1 MRMKICEADPRKSCG
16 RSKAVKIKHLEYYV
30 LIPHWCNMLAFR
42 SLLLFLIAVLAS
54 GAVPA
59 AETLTLG
66 VFAYR
71 PKPIMEAQY
80 QPLVDYLNTNLGD
93 TRIQLQALELDEIEE
108 RLANDELDLVITNP
122 GHYVL
127 LHHRYKF
134 TGAFA
139 TVVKNSLDG
148 QVTQYL
154 GGVVITRRDRNDI
167 NQLTDLK
174 GQQIAICG
182 YHCLGGYLIQA
193 YELRQAGIDLSD
205 STRLIELGQHD
216 AVVDAVLDGDA
227 DVGFIRTEILED
239 LSQNRKLDLKQL
251 KVINRQNRP
260 DFPFITSTSLYPEWP
275 VIALPWVDQSIV
287 RRIASLLLA
296 MEYNHPAANK
306 ANIAGFAPPSDYRAV
321 ENLARELRLP
331 PYDHVSDFT
340 WVDIWNQHKLGIF
353 LSLLLLASVGFLFWI
368 TVHRNQSLHRQQ
380 RLTAKYSH
388 RLQDIIHATQVGTWE
403 WNIQTGETVFNERWA
418 EIIGYTLA
426 ELLPT
431 SIQTWIDLTH
441 PDDLKA
447 AQEILQRH
455 FEGETDYYQCNFRMK
470 HKSGHWIWVHD
481 LGQVTEWSAD
491 GNPLLMYGTHTDITA
506 SKKAEQTLKESEER
520 FSLAMSVANDGI
532 WDWSLDTNKVY
543 FDTRYYTMAGYD
555 PHEFPGA
562 LDEWE
567 KRVHPDDLKQT
578 LEAIELYL
586 VGKNEVFDAEFRF
599 LRKEGD
605 YMWIRGRGKIVS
617 RDKDGNPLRFMG
629 THDDINKEKLIEQA
643 LHEGQK
649 KYRGLVHDIGK
660 GFVLYSYKAQSGEV
674 TVVSDGVDEV
684 FGLPKDKVLGKS
696 WVDVAKWNPE
706 DLELA
711 NFHHARFVDNKSE
724 HATFNMHF
732 IHPDGNE
739 RIIRVSAH
747 PVRDKEKNTLAIDG
761 IVEDITKQMATEEKM
776 RLAASVFEHSQECII
791 ITNADDCIIDVT
803 PSCTKLTGYLREELV
818 GAHTRIF
825 NSGFH
830 DSKFYQEMWKTIQ
843 SGEVWRG
850 KFRNRHKDGSQYWAE
865 SSISPVKDLT
875 GKITHYVAIKRDITQ
890 KEKYLSELHHAR
902 QEAQLAN
909 RAKSDFL
916 ANISHEIRTPMN
928 AILGFAELSLHDDLA
943 PKYQSYIENIQKA
956 AATMLVLIDDVLDF
970 SKIEAGKLQLESIPF
985 DLNEELMLI
994 SSMMQATADRE
1005 QVELQFSCNCDRP
1018 LRLLG
1023 DPLRLKQVLINLISN
1038 AIKFNRQGRV
1048 AISVNLLEHTETEIR
1063 LEVEVCD
1070 TGIGISRD
1078 EQKNLFQMFSQAD
1091 TSTTRVY
1098 GGTGLGLV
1106 ISRELVSKMGGAL
1119 EYESEKGIG
1128 STFHFKL
1135 AFPIASSN
1143 KETVQ
1148 KKQKK
1153 FDTLTDVRILVVEDD
1168 ELNQKVVAGL
1178 LERHHLSVEIACS
1191 GQEAIDKLA
1200 ANQYDMVLM
1209 DIQMPLMDGYE
1220 ASREIRKVHQDYEL
1234 PIVAL
1239 TASTQ
1244 PGVREKCLLAGM
1256 NDYVTKPIDSQ
1267 ILLNKIERLL
1277 GFSKLTRSS
1286 QSTTAP
1292 VNNSKLLALL
1302 SDLPSIDAKQAM
1314 NRLDIDPLD
1323 YAALLTEF
1331 ALTHR
1336 DDITGMRKDIKE
1348 GSWDNA
1354 RRTAHTL
1361 KGLASTVGAAK
1372 LSRLSLQLEQKLQ
1385 ELTASRGTGNIQK
1398 SDGLSA
1404 LLVDTDKELA
1414 NIVTG
1419 IDKLQIEKKS
1429 PPQIQEIGAMAVVQR
1444 LKDLL
1449 ELSERH
1455 NVSAISQ
1462 IEALLVVADAS
1473 IEDALCGI
1481 QQDLKDYDFESA
1493 AKSLKALLASME

>member
-1 MRMKICEADPRKSCG
+1 
-16 RSKAVKIKHLEYYV
+16 
-30 LIPHWCNMLAFR
+30 MLAFR
-42 SLLLFLIAVLAS
+42 SLLLFLMAAFAS
-54 GAVPA
+54 GPVPA

-71 PKPIMEAQY
+71 PKPIIEARY
-80 QPLVDYLNTNLGD
+80 QPLVDYLNSNLGD
-93 TRIQLQALELDEIEE
+93 TQIQLQALELDEIEE
-108 RLANDELDLVITNP
+108 RLSNDELDLIITNP

-139 TVVKNSLDG
+139 TVVKDSPDG

-167 NQLTDLK
+167 NQLTDLE

-182 YHCLGGYLIQA
+182 YHCLGGYLTQA

-205 STRLIELGQHD
+205 NTRLIELLQHD
-216 AVVDAVLDGDA
+216 AVIDAVLDGRA

-239 LSQNRKLDLKQL
+239 LSHNGKLDLTQL

-287 RRIASLLLA
+287 RRIASLLLT
-296 MEYNHPAANK
+296 MEYNHPAAQK
-306 ANIAGFAPPSDYRAV
+306 ANIAGFAPPSDYRSV

-331 PYDHVSDFT
+331 PYDHMPDFT
-340 WVDIWNQHKLGIF
+340 WIDIWDRHKLGII

-368 TVHRNQSLHRQQ
+368 AVSRNQTLHRQQ
-380 RLTAKYSH
+380 RLTTKYSH

-403 WNIQTGETVFNERWA
+403 WNVQTGETVFNERWA
-418 EIIGYTLA
+418 EIIGCSLA

-455 FEGETDYYQCNFRMK
+455 FEGETDYYRCDFRMK
-470 HKSGHWIWVHD
+470 HKAGHWIWIHD

-491 GNPLLMYGTHTDITA
+491 GSPLLMYGTHTDITA
-506 SKKAEQTLKESEER
+506 SKDAEQALKESEER
-520 FSLAMSVANDGI
+520 FALAMSVANDGI

-543 FDTRYYTMAGYD
+543 FDARYYTMAGYEPND
-555 PHEFPGA
+555 FPGA

-567 KRVHPDDLKQT
+567 KRVHPDDLKRT
-578 LEAIELYL
+578 MEAIELYL
-586 VGKNEVFDAEFRF
+586 AGENEKFDVEFRF
-599 LRKEGD
+599 LRKDGD
-605 YMWIRGRGKIVS
+605 YMWVRARGKIAS
-617 RDKDGNPLRFMG
+617 QDKDGKPLRFVG
-629 THDDINKEKLIEQA
+629 THDDISKEKLIEQA

-684 FGLPKDKVLGKS
+684 FGLSKDKVLGKS

-706 DLELA
+706 DLEQA
-711 NFHHARFVDNKSE
+711 NFHHTRFVDNKSE
-724 HATFNMHF
+724 QATFNMHF

-761 IVEDITKQMATEEKM
+761 IVEDITKQMVAEEKM

-791 ITNADDCIIDVT
+791 ITNADDSIIDVT

-850 KFRNRHKDGSQYWAE
+850 KFRNRRKDGSQYWAE

-928 AILGFAELSLHDDLA
+928 AILGFAELSMHDDLA
-943 PKYQSYIENIQKA
+943 PKYQSYIKNIQKA
-956 AATMLVLIDDVLDF
+956 AGTMLILIDDILDF

-985 DLNEELMLI
+985 DLNEELMFV
-994 SSMMQATADRE
+994 SSMMQSAAEGT
-1005 QVELQFSCNCDRP
+1005 QVELQFSYDCDSQ
-1018 LRLLG
+1018 LSLLG

-1038 AIKFNRQGRV
+1038 AIKFTRQGR
-1048 AISVNLLEHTETEIR
+1048 ARLSVNQLVHTETEVR
-1063 LEVEVCD
+1063 LEIEVCD

-1078 EQKNLFQMFSQAD
+1078 EQKNLFHLFSQAD
-1091 TSTTRVY
+1091 TSTSRVY

-1106 ISRELVSKMGGAL
+1106 ISRELVSKMGGTL
-1119 EYESEKGIG
+1119 KYESEKGIG
-1128 STFHFKL
+1128 STFHFQL
-1135 AFPIASSN
+1135 AFPIASSK
-1143 KETVQ
+1143 KESVQ
-1148 KKQKK
+1148 KKQEK

-1209 DIQMPLMDGYE
+1209 DIQMPLIDGYE
-1220 ASREIRKVHQDYEL
+1220 ASRKIRRVHQRDEL
-1234 PIVAL
+1234 PIIAL

-1244 PGVREKCLLAGM
+1244 PGVREKCFLAGM

-1277 GFSKLTRSS
+1277 EPKKITRSS
-1286 QSTTAP
+1286 QSTIAL
-1292 VNNSKLLALL
+1292 VNNNNIPTLLL
-1302 SDLPSIDAKQAM
+1302 DLPGIDAKQAID
-1314 NRLDIDPLD
+1314 RLDIEPLD

-1331 ALTHR
+1331 ALNHR
-1336 DDITGMRKDIKE
+1336 DDITEMGKDIKE
-1348 GSWDNA
+1348 GSWDIA

-1361 KGLASTVGAAK
+1361 KGLASTIGAEK
-1372 LSRLSLQLEQKLQ
+1372 LSRLSWQLEQELQ
-1385 ELTASRGTGNIQK
+1385 QQAASRRTGDDQE
-1398 SDGLSA
+1398 SDDLSA
-1404 LLVDTDKELA
+1404 LLVDTDKELGH
-1414 NIVTG
+1414 IITLL
-1419 IDKLQIEKKS
+1419 DKLPIEEKS
-1429 PPQIQEIGAMAVVQR
+1429 PPQMQEIGATAVMQR

-1473 IEDALCGI
+1473 IKDALCGI

-1493 AKSLKALLASME
+1493 AKSLKALLASMESIS

>member
-42 SLLLFLIAVLAS
+42 SLLLFLIAALAS

-182 YHCLGGYLIQA
+182 YHCLGGYLTQA

-205 STRLIELGQHD
+205 NTQLIELGQHD
-216 AVVDAVLDGDA
+216 AVVNAVLDRSA

-239 LSQNRKLDLKQL
+239 LSQNGKLDLKQL
-251 KVINRQNRP
+251 KVINRQNWP

-275 VIALPWVDQSIV
+275 IIALPWVDQSIV

-296 MEYNHPAANK
+296 MEYNHPAAKK

-331 PYDHVSDFT
+331 PYDHVSNFT

-353 LSLLLLASVGFLFWI
+353 ISSLLLAIVGLLFWI

-447 AQEILQRH
+447 ALEILQRH

-567 KRVHPDDLKQT
+567 KRVHPDDLKRT
-578 LEAIELYL
+578 MEAIELYL
-586 VGKNEVFDAEFRF
+586 AGENGKFDVEFRF

-605 YMWIRGRGKIVS
+605 YMWVRARGKIVS
-617 RDKDGNPLRFMG
+617 QDKDGKPLRFMG

-649 KYRGLVHDIGK
+649 KYRDLVNDIGK

-684 FGLPKDKVLGKS
+684 FGLSKDKVLGKS

-706 DLELA
+706 DIELA
-711 NFHHARFVDNKSE
+711 NFHQAQFVDNKSE
-724 HATFNMHF
+724 HAKFNMHF

-747 PVRDKEKNTLAIDG
+747 PVRDKAKNTLAIDG
-761 IVEDITKQMATEEKM
+761 IVEDITKQMAAEEKM
-776 RLAASVFEHSQECII
+776 RLSASVFEHSQECII

-803 PSCTKLTGYLREELV
+803 PSCTKLTGYLREELI

-825 NSGFH
+825 NSDFH
-830 DSKFYQEMWKTIQ
+830 DSKFYQEVSKTIR

-865 SSISPVKDLT
+865 SSISPVKGFT
-875 GKITHYVAIKRDITQ
+875 GKITHYVVIKRDITQ
-890 KEKYLSELHHAR
+890 KEKYLSELRHAKK
-902 QEAQLAN
+902 EALVAT

-928 AILGFAELSLHDDLA
+928 AILGFAELSMHNDLA
-943 PKYQSYIENIQKA
+943 PKYQSYIKNIQKSA
-956 AATMLVLIDDVLDF
+956 GMMLILINDILDF

-985 DLNEELMLI
+985 DLNEELMFVSL
-994 SSMMQATADRE
+994 MMQSAAERT
-1005 QVELQFSCNCDRP
+1005 QVELQFSYDYDSQ
-1018 LRLLG
+1018 LSLLG

-1038 AIKFNRQGRV
+1038 AIKFTRQGSVRL
-1048 AISVNLLEHTETEIR
+1048 SVNQLVHTETEVR
-1063 LEVEVCD
+1063 LKVEVCD
-1070 TGIGISRD
+1070 TGIGISRE
-1078 EQKNLFQMFSQAD
+1078 EQKNLFHMFSQAD
-1091 TSTTRVY
+1091 TSTSRVY
-1098 GGTGLGLV
+1098 GGTGLGLA
-1106 ISRELVSKMGGAL
+1106 ISRELVSKMGGTL
-1119 EYESEKGIG
+1119 KYESKKGIG
-1128 STFHFKL
+1128 STFFFEIV
-1135 AFPIASSN
+1135 FPIASYT
-1143 KETVQ
+1143 KEPVQ
-1148 KKQKK
+1148 KKQKT
-1153 FDTLTDVRILVVEDD
+1153 FDRLAKARILVVEDD
-1168 ELNQKVVAGL
+1168 ECNQTVIAGL
-1178 LERHHLSVEIACS
+1178 LERYNLSVEIACS
-1191 GQEAIDKLA
+1191 GQEAVDKLTV
-1200 ANQYDMVLM
+1200 NKYDMVLM

-1220 ASREIRKVHQDYEL
+1220 ASRKIRRVHQHDEL
-1234 PIVAL
+1234 PIIAL
-1239 TASTQ
+1239 TANAQ
-1244 PGVREKCLLAGM
+1244 LGVREKCFLVGM
-1256 NDYVTKPIDSQ
+1256 NDYITKPIDSQ

-1277 GFSKLTRSS
+1277 EGKKLTRSS
-1286 QSTTAP
+1286 QSTIAL
-1292 VNNSKLLALL
+1292 VNNSNIFTLLL
-1302 SDLPSIDAKQAM
+1302 DLPGIDAKQAI
-1314 NRLDIDPLD
+1314 NRLDIEPLD
-1323 YAALLTEF
+1323 YAALLTKF
-1331 ALTHR
+1331 SLNHR
-1336 DDITGMRKDIKE
+1336 DDITEIIKE
-1348 GSWDNA
+1348 IKKGGWDIA
-1354 RRTAHTL
+1354 CRTVHTL
-1361 KGLASTVGAAK
+1361 KGVASTIGAET
-1372 LSRLSLQLEQKLQ
+1372 LSRLLWQLEQELQ
-1385 ELTASRGTGNIQK
+1385 QQAASSGTDDNQK
-1398 SDGLSA
+1398 SDDLSA

-1429 PPQIQEIGAMAVVQR
+1429 PPQIQEIGATAVVQW